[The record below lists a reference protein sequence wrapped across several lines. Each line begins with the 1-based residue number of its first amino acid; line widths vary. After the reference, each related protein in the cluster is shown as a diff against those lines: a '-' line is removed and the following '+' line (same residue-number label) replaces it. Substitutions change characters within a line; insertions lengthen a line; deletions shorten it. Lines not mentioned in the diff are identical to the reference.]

1 MQTACALD
9 IDEPIFQPFPPEV
22 IFHHFEAFS
31 THEVLLYLRNND
43 KVGPQPA
50 PMQCLHSHREV
61 AEPRGLPCSSA
72 TACTSWSIQP
82 LYS

>member
-1 MQTACALD
+1 MQTACAVD

-31 THEVLLYLRNND
+31 THDVVLYLRNND

-50 PMQCLHSHREV
+50 PMGCLHSHREMTEPCGV
-61 AEPRGLPCSSA
+61 AVQPCH
-72 TACTSWSIQP
+72 C
-82 LYS
+82 LL